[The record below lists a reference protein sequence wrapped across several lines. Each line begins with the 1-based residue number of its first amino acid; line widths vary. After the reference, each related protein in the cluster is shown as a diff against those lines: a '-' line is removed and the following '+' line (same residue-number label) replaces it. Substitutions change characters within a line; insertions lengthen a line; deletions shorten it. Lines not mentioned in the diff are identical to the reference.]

1 MKLRVLI
8 GLLIVIFVTANV
20 RAADPKLDGAYKFV
34 GLKFPGG
41 SQSDAD
47 VKGMIVVH
55 GKYMAFVRANVGRK
69 TWDQNEPEAERAKK
83 MVAAYLGMAAT
94 CGTFELQGDV
104 ISLTQLAQSSPASM
118 GATTKWKYKLQGKTL
133 TLEPVP
139 NPGVEFTFERLP

>member
-20 RAADPKLDGAYKFV
+20 RAADPKLDGAYKLV

-94 CGTFELQGDV
+94 CGTIEVQGDV

-118 GATTKWKYKLQGKTL
+118 GATTKWKYKLQGKSL

-139 NPGVEFTFERLP
+139 NPGVEFTFERVP